1 MQRAPPSAIGIPL
14 SISDTSRT
22 LKCQHPLI
30 SPNKPNF
37 SLMKAVQGYQLDVEQ
52 SNKLLQSCQH
62 HNVKNQSPYCTLGAW
77 ATVIVLTDLQTHQ
90 LGSAP

>member
-1 MQRAPPSAIGIPL
+1 MFTSAASSSICDRHPL
-14 SISDTSRT
+14 VNIRFSEGQLKLAINTSRT

-52 SNKLLQSCQH
+52 SNKPPQSCQH
-62 HNVKNQSPYCTLGAW
+62 HNGKTESPYP
-77 ATVIVLTDLQTHQ
+77 VI
-90 LGSAP
+90 AR